1 MSKKKPGMA
10 PPRPVD
16 LPEDDV
22 SQGVPAA
29 TAAPMTAPSV
39 GASVPVASP
48 GRIGPDDGSDDG
60 SDDTADEAPP
70 VLQRRPAIEY
80 QSVPKNDLFLV
91 KAFLAA
97 TPGLKTLQHYRRS
110 WLRADLLAGVA
121 VAAYMVPQCMAY
133 SAMVGVPAVVGLWTA
148 LAALLTYAF
157 MGGSRLLSVG
167 PESTVALMV
176 GTAIGPM
183 SGGDPQR
190 AIGLGAALSL
200 IVAMWCFVARLAR
213 LGVIAE
219 LLSQPLLIG
228 YLLGAAV
235 LMVVGQL
242 GKFTGTKVEGESIV
256 LQLQSFF
263 HVVGQAHRN
272 TVLVGLATLV
282 VIFAIHFLRHNWPAP
297 LIAVTLA
304 TIAAT
309 VLHLKDFGVKVVG
322 AVPTGLPFPAMP
334 AVSWSDVETLLVAGI
349 GVAIVAYGDNTLVAR
364 AFPAPLDEGED
375 RSVNAID
382 PQQELVALGGSH
394 VLAGLFGGYPV
405 SSSGSRTALAVASG
419 ARTQVYSLAA
429 AACVVIVLFVAG
441 PLVANLPS
449 TSLAAVVIYAATK
462 LVKVGELKRLAK
474 FRRRELFLA
483 AAATLGTMFFGIL
496 AGVGIA
502 IALSV
507 LEMAQRLARPN
518 DGVLGRVPGV
528 PGMHDVADYANAE
541 TLPGLVVFR
550 YDAPLF
556 FANVGDLQRRALRV
570 VDQENAAFPETPTR
584 WFILNVEANVEVDI
598 TAADGL
604 RELHADLAGRGVR
617 LGLARVKHSLFLA
630 LSRAGLTDL
639 IGTDMLFP
647 TLPVAEEAYLAWAA
661 ANPAARPK
669 AIEAGPTPAPVPTW
683 LPAEEH
689 PLDTS
694 HHGSQVGHQ
703 GAAAARGVVTAGS
716 GSGGAA
722 SEATA
727 GASLVGQ
734 SSAAA
739 STLVVHQPTSV
750 IDPSD
755 QA

>member
-1 MSKKKPGMA
+1 MAKKKPSPTSPG
-10 PPRPVD
+10 PVD
-16 LPEDDV
+16 APDEATPPA
-22 SQGVPAA
+22 SPAA
-29 TAAPMTAPSV
+29 TVS
-39 GASVPVASP
+39 ASP
-48 GRIGPDDGSDDG
+48 GARSSAARKAPTPGAGATTTAAPAPAADPTGGIPDDG
-60 SDDTADEAPP
+60 ADEPDDEEP
-70 VLQRRPAIEY
+70 SVLQRRPAIEY

-97 TPGLKTLQHYRRS
+97 TPGLKTLQSYRRP

-148 LAALLTYAF
+148 LAALLAYAF

-167 PESTVALMV
+167 PESTVALMA

-183 SGGDPQR
+183 SNGDPQR
-190 AIGLGAALSL
+190 AIALGAALSL

-256 LQLQSFF
+256 LQIQSFI
-263 HVVGQAHRN
+263 HVVGQAHLN

-282 VIFAIHFLRHNWPAP
+282 VIFGIHFVRHNWPAP

-309 VLHLKDFGVKVVG
+309 VLQLKDFGVKVVG

-334 AVSWSDVETLLVAGI
+334 AVSWSDVQSLLVAGI

-375 RSVNAID
+375 RSVNTID

-429 AACVVIVLFVAG
+429 AACVVIVLFIAG
-441 PLVANLPS
+441 PLVANLPA

-462 LVKVGELKRLAK
+462 LVKIGELKRLAK
-474 FRRRELFLA
+474 FRRRELLLA

-570 VDQENAAFPETPTR
+570 VDQENAAFPDTPTR
-584 WFILNVEANVEVDI
+584 WFVLNVEANVEVDI

-617 LGLARVKHSLFLA
+617 LGLARVKHTLFLA

-647 TLPVAEEAYLAWAA
+647 TLPVAEEAYLEWAA
-661 ANPAARPK
+661 ANPAPK
-669 AIEAGPTPAPVPTW
+669 PRAIEAGPTPAPAPTW

-689 PLDTS
+689 PAGNG
-694 HHGSQVGHQ
+694 HHGDHAGH
-703 GAAAARGVVTAGS
+703 
-716 GSGGAA
+716 A
-722 SEATA
+722 SAPTRTQR
-727 GASLVGQ
+727 V
-734 SSAAA
+734 
-739 STLVVHQPTSV
+739 VVHQPTSV
-750 IDPSD
+750 IDPEHRD
-755 QA
+755 